1 MFKTTVGKVIA
12 ILGTVLVVGGAIG
25 GVCLYRFATP
35 WLSAKTRMEELMQQ
49 DYAINADVEV
59 LSGSIFPQ
67 FQFEG
72 VKKSQQIHGDVR
84 VEDVVWSDIYAG
96 IGSPIYVNTRY
107 VTEHFLSGVK
117 STLETVP
124 VLGPMMY
131 PAIEEAFPTGDRYMT
146 MDQVSQ
152 LLRYVD
158 LNQITGSAQHTSFH
172 KGTYTSTDETAWG
185 TYEVTRIDEIPSLPE
200 DYTVESIFFR
210 VNFANGNV
218 VELSVPKDASE
229 KSDYLVVQTA
239 SAEVHL
245 LLHYELREISEFT
258 YPTGSDFTEEDMQ
271 NIQKVLGI
279 LQEFQN
285 T

>member
-35 WLSAKTRMEELMQQ
+35 WLAAKERMEELMQQ

-158 LNQITGSAQHTSFH
+158 LNQITGSAQHT
-172 KGTYTSTDETAWG
+172 
-185 TYEVTRIDEIPSLPE
+185 
-200 DYTVESIFFR
+200 
-210 VNFANGNV
+210 
-218 VELSVPKDASE
+218 
-229 KSDYLVVQTA
+229 
-239 SAEVHL
+239 
-245 LLHYELREISEFT
+245 
-258 YPTGSDFTEEDMQ
+258 
-271 NIQKVLGI
+271 
-279 LQEFQN
+279 
-285 T
+285 